1 MMPAFHTGRTT
12 ARKSMVTHTTHRGP
26 DWPEFNDPECL
37 IGRKGPR
44 CGFMQGRIK
53 FFNMLLR
60 QVKRCGISIQW
71 TQRIIEYFEEE
82 DAGVGGVVLANG
94 ERMKADIVIAAG
106 KRTTSWVFV
115 SNDHAF
121 SILMTISYRWY

>member
-1 MMPAFHTGRTT
+1 
-12 ARKSMVTHTTHRGP
+12 
-26 DWPEFNDPECL
+26 
-37 IGRKGPR
+37 
-44 CGFMQGRIK
+44 MQGRIK

-71 TQRIIEYFEEE
+71 TQRIVEYFEEE

-121 SILMTISYRWY
+121 SILMTSSYRRY